1 MEKRLM
7 EKSDSIG
14 QDVRLD
20 AAVIARCT
28 VLAVTPSGRSL
39 WVGTVKIEV
48 LLENGTLAAFFKKG
62 EAGDTGRRMMQGT
75 FGAEHAI
82 YEFLPEQS
90 PRPVDWGTYRDE
102 PDMHFYLCE
111 FIEMHDSVPS
121 AHGWAA
127 TVSRLHLNSMGRSPT
142 GQFGFHI
149 NTHLANIPVNNA
161 WNSSW
166 PAFWAQQ
173 MQSLFDQ
180 DELLH
185 GSDEE
190 MARLKEMYVT
200 RVIPRFLGPL
210 ESDGRVIQPCL
221 IHSDLWP
228 GNIKPAVETGELIM
242 FDSCAYWGHNEGT
255 GYLITGLT
263 TGILTSAIRI
273 ADLGIC
279 RNPRYKLGPAAIRE
293 YFQHV
298 PMSEP
303 TADFD
308 GRNHV
313 YAMKYY
319 ALLSVMYFKD
329 KRFRA
334 IFVDEMR
341 SLIGKAGAGEEAN
354 M

>member
-1 MEKRLM
+1 MERRLT
-7 EKSDSIG
+7 ENDASTG
-14 QDVRLD
+14 QDTSLD
-20 AAVIARCT
+20 AAVIEKLPEGCT

-39 WVGTVKIEV
+39 WVGTVKIDV
-48 LLENGTLAAFFKKG
+48 RLENGSVAAFFKKG
-62 EAGDTGRRMMQGT
+62 ALGDTGRRIMQGT
-75 FGAEHAI
+75 FEAEHAI
-82 YEFLPEQS
+82 YEFLPEQT
-90 PRPVDWGTYRDE
+90 PRPVGWGTYRGD
-102 PDMHFYLCE
+102 PNMHFYLCE
-111 FIEMHDSVPS
+111 FIEMYDSIPS
-121 AHGWAA
+121 ACDWAA
-127 TVSRLHLNSMGRSPT
+127 TVSRLHLNSMGRSW
-142 GQFGFHI
+142 Q
-149 NTHLANIPVNNA
+149 
-161 WNSSW
+161 
-166 PAFWAQQ
+166 AFWAQQ
-173 MQSLFDQ
+173 MESLFDQ

-185 GSDEE
+185 GPDDEVR
-190 MARLKEMYVT
+190 RLKELYIT

-210 ESDGRVIQPCL
+210 ESNGRVIQTCL

-228 GNIKPAVETGELIM
+228 GNVKPAVETGELIM
-242 FDSCAYWGHNEGT
+242 FDSCAYWGHNEDT
-255 GYLITGLT
+255 DCRRVR
-263 TGILTSAIRI
+263 A

-319 ALLSVMYFKD
+319 AFLSIMYFKD

-341 SLIGKAGAGEEAN
+341 SLVTKAGAGEEAN
-354 M
+354 L